1 MAYTDDSSQT
11 TKANTVNPNKKL
23 SSLNSNI
30 FTMLAAFCGVVFGVL
45 GSLGFVTSY
54 IHSELA
60 NQTASISHVISARN
74 ADSVTA
80 CTVPGGGGGASVT
93 TASASSPASAS
104 VTPGLGGGGGAG
116 GGGGTSFVSQLV
128 NGAFAPSTGTISNT
142 GQGSSNQVN
151 STQTANMNVT
161 NNNNLTAVNVNPQT
175 AVSGNTTSNNNTTT
189 SGTGS
194 GDSSNSS
201 NTNVTYNVNN

>member
-1 MAYTDDSSQT
+1 MAYNDDSSQT
-11 TKANTVNPNKKL
+11 IKANTVNPNKKL

-60 NQTASISHVISARN
+60 SQTASISHVISARN
-74 ADSVTA
+74 ADSITA
-80 CTVPGGGGGASVT
+80 CTVPTGGGGASVQ
-93 TASASSPASAS
+93 TASASSPASTS
-104 VTPGLGGGGGAG
+104 VTPGLGSGGGGA
-116 GGGGTSFVSQLV
+116 GGGTSFVSQLV

-175 AVSGNTTSNNNTTT
+175 ATSGSSTANNNTT
-189 SGTGS
+189 SGGNGS
-194 GDSSNSS
+194 GDSSNTS